1 MKYVYLINIE
11 GTSVYK
17 IGFTKQSPE
26 RRVKNLQ
33 TGNPYKMVL
42 VDAYESNIASNI
54 ESVMHSYFKHKKN
67 NTEEGFNLLGEWF
80 ILDKIDIDRFKSTCQ
95 LIENNLK
102 AIGDDSVKCYLPL
115 FLFLHLFVGL

>member
-1 MKYVYLINIE
+1 MKYVYLVNIE

-26 RRVKNLQ
+26 RRLKNLQ

-42 VDAYESNIASNI
+42 VDSYKSNIAPNI

-67 NTEEGFNLLGEWF
+67 NPEEGLKLLGEWF
-80 ILDKIDIDRFKSTCQ
+80 MLDKSDIEAFKDTCQ
-95 LIENNLK
+95 MIEGNLK
-102 AIGDDSVKCYLPL
+102 ALGDSTMFY
-115 FLFLHLFVGL
+115 